1 MTLKKKQNGFTLV
14 ELLLVVALM
23 ALAVG
28 VTGDILISLIR
39 SFSKSTVLNEIE
51 QNANF
56 VSQKLTKELRNA
68 TQVVRL
74 DDDVA
79 ALPLSVGDTF
89 NEIEFIDNSGSN
101 NIIYKVVADGRITR
115 DSGDGSGDQDLT
127 VNTTTTGVTVSCI
140 GGGDACFTLIGDAP
154 QVIQISL
161 SIEQAGTPGSKIFE
175 GEITIEDTIVIR
187 DTY

>member
-1 MTLKKKQNGFTLV
+1 MTLTRKQNGFTLV

-23 ALAVG
+23 SLAVG

-39 SFSKSTVLNEIE
+39 SYSKTQVLNEIE

-68 TQVVRL
+68 TRIVRL
-74 DDDVA
+74 DPAESSPPV
-79 ALPLSVGDTF
+79 VGEPPF
-89 NEIEFIDNSGSN
+89 NEIEFTDNSGSN
-101 NIIYKVVADGRITR
+101 NIIYKVRADGVMTR
-115 DSGDGSGDQDLT
+115 DSGDGNGDQFLT
-127 VNTTTTGVTVSCI
+127 VNNPPTGVTVSCI
-140 GGGDACFTLIGDAP
+140 GGGNACFTLIEDAP

-161 SIEQAGTPGSKIFE
+161 MIEQAGNPSSRIFQ